1 MIQKLAKNK
10 FLNEKPTQS
19 IAAAALIISLA
30 GVASRLL
37 GLLRDRILAG
47 QFGAGDTLD
56 AYYAA
61 FRIPDLIYNLMIVG
75 ALSAAFIPVFT
86 QLIAEEKEEEAWKL
100 SSGILSLQIIITG
113 IISIFLVIFSPQLMR
128 LVTPGY
134 AGVMMDPKIY
144 VGSKM
149 DFVTLMTRIMFLS
162 PFLMGVSGIFGGI
175 LVSFKKFLIYSLAPI
190 FYNLG
195 IIIGAVFFVKYF
207 GPIGLALGVVLG
219 ALLHMLVQ
227 FPSVKFSGF
236 SFKLTFIQA
245 LKNPNVRKVLKLMV
259 PRTLTIAVSQINFTI
274 ITIFAST
281 LATGSLAIFN
291 FANNIQSAPLGLFG
305 ISFSIAVFPTLSA
318 LAAKK
323 QKADFVAAF
332 AKTFNQILFF
342 VIPLS
347 VFLIVLRAQ
356 TVRVLLGSGKFNWS
370 NTTLTFEVLGILSL
384 SLFAQSLLPLLT
396 RAFYALQNTK
406 IPLYIGIVSEAV
418 NLGIV
423 VLFLRSGTVLGL
435 PAGLVANKLAM
446 LLGMPEAV
454 ISSELAT
461 WWDPIFGLAIAFS
474 LSSLVNMLLLLIFLK
489 KQIGNIG
496 GREIFRATLQIVAA
510 SLTAGVAAQFG
521 KWLVGTQGEL
531 DTFLAVLEQLVVASG
546 LGIIA
551 FSIVAY
557 YLRIP
562 EFFQLTRSLTR
573 KVFRMKK
580 TIGEDTGEVS
590 GI

>member
-1 MIQKLAKNK
+1 MIKCFSMIQKLVKNK

-86 QLIAEEKEEEAWKL
+86 ELIAQDEEDEAWKL

-113 IISIFLVIFSPQLMR
+113 IISVFLVIFSPQLMH

-134 AGVMMDPKIY
+134 T
-144 VGSKM
+144 GSK
-149 DFVTLMTRIMFLS
+149 FNLTVLLTRIMFLS
-162 PFLMGVSGIFGGI
+162 PFLLGISGIFGGI
-175 LVSFKKFLIYSLAPI
+175 LVSFKKFLIYSLAPV

-195 IIIGAVFFVKYF
+195 IIIGAVIFVKYI
-207 GPIGLALGVVLG
+207 GPVGLALGVVLG
-219 ALLHMLVQ
+219 AVMHMLVQ
-227 FPSVKFSGF
+227 FPAVKFSGF
-236 SFKLTFIQA
+236 HFKLVFSEA
-245 LKNPNVRKVLKLMV
+245 FGNPKVRKVLKLMV

-281 LATGSLAIFN
+281 LAAGSLAVFN

-305 ISFSIAVFPTLSA
+305 VSFSIAVFPTLSA
-318 LAAKK
+318 LATQKK
-323 QKADFVAAF
+323 TDKFVVAF
-332 AKTFNQILFF
+332 ARTFNQISFF

-347 VFLIVLRAQ
+347 VFIIVLRAQ
-356 TVRVLLGSGKFNWS
+356 TVRLILGSGKFNWD
-370 NTTLTFEVLGILSL
+370 NTILTFQTLGLL
-384 SLFAQSLLPLLT
+384 AVSLFAQSLLPLLT

-406 IPLYIGIVSEAV
+406 TPLYIGIVSEII
-418 NLGIV
+418 N
-423 VLFLRSGTVLGL
+423 LFLV
-435 PAGLVANKLAM
+435 
-446 LLGMPEAV
+446 V
-454 ISSELAT
+454 IL
-461 WWDPIFGLAIAFS
+461 IINFGVFGLAIAFS
-474 LSSLVNMLLLLIFLK
+474 ISSIVNMVLLMIFLK
-489 KQIGNIG
+489 KQISNVG
-496 GREIFRATLQIVAA
+496 GREIMRATSQIVSA
-510 SLTAGVAAQFG
+510 SLVGGAAAQFG

-531 DTFLAVLEQLVVASG
+531 DTFIAVFVQFMVASA
-546 LGIIA
+546 LGAAA
-551 FSIVAY
+551 FSLVAY
-557 YLRIP
+557 YLHIP
-562 EFFQLTRSLTR
+562 EFFQFTNSLTR
-573 KVFRMKK
+573 KVFRSKK

>member
-1 MIQKLAKNK
+1 MIQKLVKSK
-10 FLNEKPTQS
+10 FLNERPTQS

-37 GLLRDRILAG
+37 GILRDRILAG

-86 QLIAEEKEEEAWKL
+86 ELIAEEKEAEAWKL

-113 IISIFLVIFSPQLMR
+113 IVSVFLVIFSPQLMR

-134 AGVMMDPKIY
+134 T
-144 VGSKM
+144 GSKF
-149 DFVTLMTRIMFLS
+149 DLTVLLTRIMFLS
-162 PFLMGVSGIFGGI
+162 PFLLGISGIFGGI

-195 IIIGAVFFVKYF
+195 IIIGAVVFVRYL
-207 GPIGLALGVVLG
+207 GPVGLALGVVLG
-219 ALLHMLVQ
+219 AVLHMLVQ
-227 FPSVKFSGF
+227 FPAVKFSGF
-236 SFKLTFIQA
+236 HFKLSFWQA
-245 LKNPNVRKVLKLMV
+245 LKNPKVRKVLKLMI

-281 LATGSLAIFN
+281 LAAGSLAVFN

-305 ISFSIAVFPTLSA
+305 VSFSIAVFPTLSA
-318 LAAKK
+318 LATQKK
-323 QKADFVAAF
+323 TDKFVVAF
-332 AKTFNQILFF
+332 ARTFNQISFF

-347 VFLIVLRAQ
+347 VFIIVLRAQ
-356 TVRVLLGSGKFNWS
+356 TVRLILGSGKFNWD
-370 NTTLTFEVLGILSL
+370 NTILTFQTLGLL
-384 SLFAQSLLPLLT
+384 AVSLFAQSLLPLLT
-396 RAFYALQNTK
+396 RAFYAIQNTK
-406 IPLYIGIVSEAV
+406 TPLYIGIASEAV
-418 NLGIV
+418 NLFLVV
-423 VLFLRSGTVLGL
+423 VLIKSFGV
-435 PAGLVANKLAM
+435 
-446 LLGMPEAV
+446 
-454 ISSELAT
+454 
-461 WWDPIFGLAIAFS
+461 FGLAVAFS
-474 LSSLVNMLLLLIFLK
+474 VSSILNMVLLMIFLK
-489 KQIGNIG
+489 KQIGNLG
-496 GREIFRATLQIVAA
+496 GKEISRATLQIAAA
-510 SLTAGVAAQFG
+510 SLIGGAAAQFG
-521 KWLVGTQGEL
+521 KYLVGTQGEL
-531 DTFLAVLEQLVVASG
+531 DTFLAVFVQFVIASS
-546 LGIIA
+546 LGAAA
-551 FSIVAY
+551 FSLTAY

-562 EFFQLTRSLTR
+562 EFFQFTNSLTR